1 MPVAQADSEETRRL
15 LEEIRAGDSQALGQL
30 LTRHQPYLLRFIEL
44 RLDQRL
50 RARLEPGDVVQ
61 DAQMQAVRRFPR
73 YLEQQ
78 PLPFRL
84 WLRQL
89 AHDRLLNLRRDHIGA
104 ARRSLA
110 REVALPEDSAA
121 QLAARLWTSSSSPS
135 QRLSRQ
141 ELVQRVREAMDR
153 LSKCDREILLLRHFE
168 GLSNPE
174 VGAMLS
180 LTPSAV
186 SKRYGRAVL
195 RLHDLL
201 LASGL
206 KESES

>member
-1 MPVAQADSEETRRL
+1 MPVAQADSEETRQL
-15 LEEIRAGDSQALGQL
+15 LAEVRAGDSQALGKL

-44 RLDQRL
+44 HLDPRLRVRLDP
-50 RARLEPGDVVQ
+50 ADVVQ
-61 DAQMQAVRRFPR
+61 DAQMQAVRRLPA

-78 PLPFRL
+78 ALPFRL

-89 AHDRLLNLRRDHIGA
+89 AHDRVLNLRRDHIGA

-121 QLAARLWTSSSSPS
+121 QLAGGLLTSSTSPS

-141 ELVQRVREAMDR
+141 ELAQRVREAMTR
-153 LSKCDREILLLRHFE
+153 LSESDREVLLLRHFE
-168 GLSNPE
+168 GLSNAE
-174 VGAMLS
+174 VVALLG